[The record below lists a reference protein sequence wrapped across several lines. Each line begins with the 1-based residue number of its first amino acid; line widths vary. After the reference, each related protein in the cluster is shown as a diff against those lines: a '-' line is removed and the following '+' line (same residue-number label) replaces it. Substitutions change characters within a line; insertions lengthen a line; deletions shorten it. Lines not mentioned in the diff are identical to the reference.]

1 MRCPACRARR
11 QAPQAPAPAYGV
23 LDAAMPTL
31 HNPLSCVMS
40 ARARK
45 RLVGIADKRA
55 NTAQRQA
62 LATRALAGLKLVRH
76 PASYFIW
83 LPLGDD

>member
-1 MRCPACRARR
+1 
-11 QAPQAPAPAYGV
+11 
-23 LDAAMPTL
+23 
-31 HNPLSCVMS
+31 MS

>member
-1 MRCPACRARR
+1 
-11 QAPQAPAPAYGV
+11 V

>member
-1 MRCPACRARR
+1 
-11 QAPQAPAPAYGV
+11 
-23 LDAAMPTL
+23 MPTL

-62 LATRALAGLKLVRH
+62 LATRALAGLKLVRR